1 MSISRME
8 SVLVVLLLPL
18 LLFSFVLSQQD
29 FFGDLQILHTVRD
42 TLNRQP
48 NDDGQLSQV
57 EVMRIFAHHPP
68 DPAPAGP
75 LQRAIN
81 AQPALYAA
89 LLFTVFR
96 GYFAEEAFPPEDR
109 NAGRRNPLLVMLKEQ
124 YLLPERYNPPGRL
137 SVTVRFEA
145 LNTDYI
151 AHLDGR
157 LVPADQAAALLAQ
170 VGVLP
175 DTNDP
180 DPNQVLAV
188 PELFQPLLVTERV
201 PDEPVGRM
209 QAEQRYGDLEDRF
222 LQVYVANYL
231 VPVGRRNL
239 FLGGLRPSTRLVV
252 LKTLYWMLVV
262 RPFQGVIVEHP
273 ELFPGIDP
281 NELAPDRAFAQAR
294 VEARVPVPAPA
305 PVRAPAPAPTRAPSP
320 APAPAPAPA
329 TVYVLDP
336 AQAFAFV
343 PAPPPPPLPQ
353 RETVFGDD
361 PVIVAIVNQLQARN
375 IPVPTAAAA
384 VDRLF
389 QEGSAFQ
396 QAMNRRSPAYAIVLF
411 TLFGRRFEETFAG
424 EKDGRGDHLLVLLK
438 DHHLLPTVYA
448 QPNQADF
455 PWLRLAWRIFFAGG
469 ALLRTPLRVT
479 IARPEE
485 RAQEEVFVPP
495 LFRPF
500 LLMEEGVTSYP
511 VEIQDQGQRGR
522 LIMGDGVEQ
531 SARRSHLKALYWM
544 LVVQPFQRVVEGHPE
559 LFDGINPDELT
570 PEDIEGGGGGHGP
583 GGGGGGPGGPGGGGG
598 PGGPGGGGG
607 PPPPRNPPPQHSQ
620 PSCSST
626 SFSGTISTSGS
637 QPQQGTC
644 SAKSAQKSSAP
655 DADDG
660 GSQSPPSKKHKPDD
674 PSKGP
679 GGGAGGGNGAG
690 GGRVAGHV

>member
-8 SVLVVLLLPL
+8 SVVVVLLLPL

-48 NDDGQLSQV
+48 NDDGQLSQA
-57 EVMRIFAHHPP
+57 EVMRIFSHHPP

-343 PAPPPPPLPQ
+343 PASPPPPLPQ
-353 RETVFGDD
+353 SKCTRFLFFRTNTNLSPFHFH
-361 PVIVAIVNQLQARN
+361 QLYHRHFRFFLYPLTFSSFN
-375 IPVPTAAAA
+375 TH
-384 VDRLF
+384 
-389 QEGSAFQ
+389 
-396 QAMNRRSPAYAIVLF
+396 RRDCL
-411 TLFGRRFEETFAG
+411 RRRPSHSGHCESTSG
-424 EKDGRGDHLLVLLK
+424 
-438 DHHLLPTVYA
+438 A
-448 QPNQADF
+448 Q
-455 PWLRLAWRIFFAGG
+455 
-469 ALLRTPLRVT
+469 
-479 IARPEE
+479 
-485 RAQEEVFVPP
+485 
-495 LFRPF
+495 
-500 LLMEEGVTSYP
+500 
-511 VEIQDQGQRGR
+511 
-522 LIMGDGVEQ
+522 
-531 SARRSHLKALYWM
+531 
-544 LVVQPFQRVVEGHPE
+544 HPR
-559 LFDGINPDELT
+559 FHS
-570 PEDIEGGGGGHGP
+570 GGGGRSP
-583 GGGGGGPGGPGGGGG
+583 
-598 PGGPGGGGG
+598 
-607 PPPPRNPPPQHSQ
+607 
-620 PSCSST
+620 
-626 SFSGTISTSGS
+626 FSGGECFSAGNEPPVTSLRHRTLH
-637 QPQQGTC
+637 PLWK
-644 SAKSAQKSSAP
+644 AI
-655 DADDG
+655 
-660 GSQSPPSKKHKPDD
+660 
-674 PSKGP
+674 
-679 GGGAGGGNGAG
+679 
-690 GGRVAGHV
+690 